1 MNNKSAIIK
10 LWLIMNRKKCIGIL
24 NYNKN
29 FLAWYKRTKMKNKN
43 GEKQKVK
50 GNNKREKIKF
60 TEREYVI
67 RLHNTKC
74 GRVI

>member
-50 GNNKREKIKF
+50 GNNRMGKI
-60 TEREYVI
+60 
-67 RLHNTKC
+67 
-74 GRVI
+74 